1 MILPL
6 LRLPERRSDQILPG
20 APLSG
25 VHVAETA
32 GGVKKTAAIALPR
45 TDFRPKFATNICYQ
59 YAMIGFRILLLLLPL
74 TVWGCV
80 SAPTPGADPDLLA
93 AEAQADPTRV
103 LALMRQQGERT
114 AHKPF
119 LPGNRADLL
128 VNGPAAFAAL
138 ADAINAARTRIDME
152 SYEFDQQAGSR
163 FSDLLLAA
171 RARGVAVNLIY
182 DAWGT
187 FSTPRSVFDRL
198 RRGGVNLLE
207 YNPLAPNDRVGINLN
222 KRDHRKLLCIDG
234 KVAITGGVNIS
245 RVYENPPGHAEGGAP
260 LPPDQAAWRD
270 TDVRIEGPVVAQF
283 EHYFTETWRDQ
294 HGPPLPAPPPT
305 PSTPRG
311 DLLVQAIDGAP
322 ENGHPLIYRTLLSA
336 IALSRKSVH
345 LTTGFFAPTPDLAR
359 ALRDAARRGVDVQI
373 VVPSRS
379 TSNAAVAA
387 GRADYTDLLEA
398 GVGIHERQYRVLHA
412 KTAVIDGAWSAIGS
426 SNLDWR
432 SVVWNN
438 EIDAIIID
446 KGFGSRM
453 EALFA
458 QDIAA
463 SRAIDLTSWR
473 NRPFGERVDEWGARL
488 MQVLL

>member
-1 MILPL
+1 MTVLRVLPL
-6 LRLPERRSDQILPG
+6 LLVLAVS
-20 APLSG
+20 
-25 VHVAETA
+25 
-32 GGVKKTAAIALPR
+32 
-45 TDFRPKFATNICYQ
+45 
-59 YAMIGFRILLLLLPL
+59 
-74 TVWGCV
+74 GCV

-93 AEAQADPTRV
+93 AEANANPGRV
-103 LALMRQQGERT
+103 LELMRQQGERT

-128 VNGPAAFAAL
+128 VNGPASFAAL
-138 ADAINAARTRIDME
+138 AGAINAARTRIDME
-152 SYEFDQQAGSR
+152 SYEFDQQAGGR

-171 RARGVAVNLIY
+171 RARGVMVNLIY
-182 DAWGT
+182 DGWGT
-187 FSTPRSVFDRL
+187 FDTPQSVFDRL

-207 YNPLAPNDRVGINLN
+207 YNPLGPNDRVGINLN
-222 KRDHRKLLCIDG
+222 KRDHRKLLCVDG

-245 RVYENPPGHAEGGAP
+245 RVYENPPGSAKGRP
-260 LPPDQAAWRD
+260 PPPPDEAAWRD

-294 HGPPLPAPPPT
+294 HGAPLPPPPST
-305 PSTPRG
+305 PSTPQG

-345 LTTGFFAPTPDLAR
+345 LTTGFFAPTPDLAH
-359 ALRDAARRGVDVQI
+359 ALQDAARRGVDVQI

-379 TSNAAVAA
+379 TSNAAVEA
-387 GRADYTDLLEA
+387 GRADYTELLEA
-398 GVGIHERQYRVLHA
+398 GVGIHERLNRVLHA
-412 KTAVIDGAWSAIGS
+412 KTAVIDGAWSAFGS

-446 KGFGSRM
+446 RAFGSRM
-453 EALFA
+453 EAMFA
-458 QDIAA
+458 QDVAA
-463 SRAIDLTSWR
+463 SRVIDLAAWR
-473 NRPFGERVDEWGARL
+473 HRPVGERLDEWYARL
-488 MQVLL
+488 LQVLL